1 MKSQRGGIILPYKDA
16 AKQRE
21 TFIKYLIN
29 SDISILA
36 KGSYGLTLESQLI
49 ISPPED
55 SVWIQKKDEITGKSY
70 YENRTTRRG
79 QYKIPADLMNVLSA
93 LPHSLRDNHYK
104 KMVPSSEY
112 GNPVHNLVIKLC
124 IIRGESSGKFTGYK
138 DENLVLDYV
147 TENDF
152 QNEINIQTDVF
163 LKTLQYLKPLT
174 PGIVY
179 ADIIKR
185 PEWKEY
191 FLNLIH
197 RAFEKN
203 GKPKIKNLADTFTSE
218 LMSKCYLGIIAMELV
233 SPAKTLSHTI
243 EDLQKVSPQSLNKI
257 KMVKNI
263 GRYGLLQLAL
273 QTGYS
278 QNDFHGSNIMM
289 MNDSEYFSDNSL
301 HPFRP
306 IIIDFGRAV
315 KIPPNIMEI
324 IRNLVKEKKYIGALQ
339 YLCDKSFSHERISNI
354 KYANTHYGWICGDY
368 NMNGR
373 DYIEDFVKK
382 YPKYDVDTTKSFI
395 PKPES
400 LTLGDHL
407 ILTTLFNGRE
417 ACIDKTISLMN
428 NLHARDP
435 EKYPLL
441 PVSNQIKNSLYNGM
455 IGGKNKKHK
464 RPRKLNKTKKS
475 NKTTKNRN
483 LKKSRKNL
491 EK

>member
-1 MKSQRGGIILPYKDA
+1 M
-16 AKQRE
+16 
-21 TFIKYLIN
+21 
-29 SDISILA
+29 
-36 KGSYGLTLESQLI
+36 
-49 ISPPED
+49 
-55 SVWIQKKDEITGKSY
+55 
-70 YENRTTRRG
+70 
-79 QYKIPADLMNVLSA
+79 
-93 LPHSLRDNHYK
+93 
-104 KMVPSSEY
+104 
-112 GNPVHNLVIKLC
+112 
-124 IIRGESSGKFTGYK
+124 
-138 DENLVLDYV
+138 
-147 TENDF
+147 
-152 QNEINIQTDVF
+152 
-163 LKTLQYLKPLT
+163 T

-179 ADIIKR
+179 ADIIKH
-185 PEWKEY
+185 PEWKKY

-197 RAFEKN
+197 RAFEIID
-203 GKPKIKNLADTFTSE
+203 KPKIENLANTFTSE

-243 EDLQKVSPQSLNKI
+243 KDLQKVKSLNKI

-278 QNDFHGSNIMM
+278 QNDFHASNIMM

-324 IRNLVKEKKYIGALQ
+324 IRNLVKEKNYIGALQ

-373 DYIEDFVKK
+373 DYNNYIEDFVKK

-395 PKPES
+395 PKPEA
-400 LTLGDHL
+400 LTLSDYL
-407 ILTTLFNGRE
+407 ILKTLFNERE
-417 ACIDKTISLMN
+417 ACIDKSISLMN
-428 NLHARDP
+428 NLHVQYP

-441 PVSNQIKNSLYNGM
+441 PVSNKTKNSLYNGM
-455 IGGKNKKHK
+455 IGGKNKKTKKHK
-464 RPRKLNKTKKS
+464 KYRKLNKTKK
-475 NKTTKNRN
+475 NK
-483 LKKSRKNL
+483 
-491 EK
+491 